1 MFDHGRLLGLTLL
14 LMAVFAAPPSAE
26 GQKPGDL
33 EMIPRTVTIQGEQI
47 EVELGRLQVPQ
58 RHDNPDGEGIEL
70 AFVRFPS
77 RAEKPGPPI
86 VYLAGGPGGS
96 GIVTAR
102 SVRFSVFWALTEVAD
117 VIALDQR
124 GTGMSKPSL
133 AFRRRWDL
141 PLDRPAQRQ
150 EIARIAM
157 DRARGCADYFEDK
170 GIDLAAYNTVES
182 AADVDML
189 RQALGAEKI
198 SLWGTSY
205 GTHLAM
211 AIIREHG
218 EHVDRAVLSGVEG
231 PDHTLKL
238 PSQIQEGLETVAELS
253 NADPGVN
260 HAVPDLLGQIEE
272 VLDRLDREPVTAEA
286 YDPVERQMT
295 QIALGKLDLQ
305 AWTAGAVGR
314 RGTLVQI
321 PAVYYAMAHGDYQ
334 VLADAMIRL
343 RRSSLGSAMS
353 LMMDCASGASPARLA
368 RIEREAEKC
377 LLGDAVNFPHPDLCE
392 AFGNPDLGAEFR
404 SPLRSN
410 VPVLLVSGTL
420 DSRTP
425 ISNAEEIRGG
435 FPDSQHLIVE
445 NAGHDEMLFSQ
456 APGLREAIVD
466 FMRDG
471 SVSTTRIS
479 VEPPQFTPI
488 EQ

>member
-1 MFDHGRLLGLTLL
+1 MFDHPQTLVLTLL
-14 LMAVFAAPPSAE
+14 LTTLLAVPLSAE
-26 GQKPGDL
+26 DPKPGDL
-33 EMIPRTVTIQGEQI
+33 KLVPRTITIQGEQI
-47 EVELGRLQVPQ
+47 AVELGRLQVPE
-58 RHDNPDGEGIEL
+58 RHDDPDGNLVEL

-77 RAEKPGPPI
+77 RAETPGPPI

-102 SVRFSVFWALTEVAD
+102 SVRFSVFRALTEVAD

-124 GTGMSKPSL
+124 GTGMTRPSL

-150 EIARIAM
+150 EMARIAI
-157 DRARGCADYFEDK
+157 DRARGCATYFQDK

-182 AADVDML
+182 AADVDAL
-189 RQALGAEKI
+189 RRALGAEKI

-211 AIIREHG
+211 AIIRRHG
-218 EHVDRAVLSGVEG
+218 KHVHRAVLSGVEG

-238 PSQIQEGLETVAELS
+238 PSQIQEGLEKVAELS
-253 NADPGVN
+253 NADLAVS
-260 HAVPDLLGQIEE
+260 HAVPDLLALVEE
-272 VLDRLDREPVTAEA
+272 VLNRLDREPVTVEA
-286 YDPVERQMT
+286 YDPIDRRMV
-295 QIALGKLDLQ
+295 QITLGKLDLQ
-305 AWTAGAVGR
+305 VWTAGAVGR

-321 PAVYYAMAHGDYQ
+321 PAVYDAMAHGDFQ
-334 VLADAMIRL
+334 PLADAMIRR
-343 RRSSLGSAMS
+343 RRSTLGSAMS
-353 LMMDCASGASPARLA
+353 LMMDCASGASAKRLE
-368 RIEREAEKC
+368 RIKREAEEC
-377 LLGDAVNFPHPDLCE
+377 LLGDVVNFPHPDVCE

-404 SPLRSN
+404 SPLRSD
-410 VPVLLVSGTL
+410 VPMLLVSGTL

-425 ISNAEEIRGG
+425 ISNAEEIRAGL
-435 FPDSQHLIVE
+435 PNSQHLVIE

-456 APGLREAIVD
+456 APGLREAIVA

-471 SVSTTRIS
+471 SVSRKRIA

-488 EQ
+488 VR